1 MHTRVVLVS
10 IFGALLLSAP
20 GCGASIDR
28 QTTLDALRVAL
39 AEEIPSDDPTILEN
53 HNQLVVD
60 AREGNVFLE
69 MRRSEVQEQM
79 GRGQECGAR
88 DLCARGG
95 FEADDWVYE
104 VGQRDGVPWGPT
116 LILGFDRQGV
126 VEHVYSL
133 TRR

>member
-1 MHTRVVLVS
+1 MRRFLGGGLVLV
-10 IFGALLLSAP
+10 ALGLVGCGPGVDRETTLSALREALHEELPP
-20 GCGASIDR
+20 GG
-28 QTTLDALRVAL
+28 
-39 AEEIPSDDPTILEN
+39 DPQVLEN
-53 HNQLVVD
+53 HNQVVED
-60 AREGNVFLE
+60 ARDGNIFLE
-69 MRRSEVQEQM
+69 MRRAEVEAAI
-79 GRGQECGAR
+79 GRGQECGTR

-116 LILGFDRQGV
+116 LILGFDRQGI